1 MQRASESESCWS
13 DEEEL
18 QFPFCEELQ
27 ERAGCARVPSF
38 SSRRPDNPV
47 AAYLAA
53 QGSQSSDV
61 AGSCESS
68 RGLPPRR
75 KRKVSSGGSLGN
87 IAAMRR
93 FCADSAFAGQ
103 HALDNPAFLNLGDS
117 EECSPGSEY
126 SPASSYGAS
135 PQFHFH
141 PDLGWRMRPPSS
153 SSIIAIEARRPQQ
166 QAEETR
172 LDACSP
178 LRQQLMNMQLATR

>member
-1 MQRASESESCWS
+1 MQRASETESCWS

-27 ERAGCARVPSF
+27 ERAGCVRVPSF

-61 AGSCESS
+61 AGSCES

-75 KRKVSSGGSLGN
+75 KRKVSSAGSFGN
-87 IAAMRR
+87 IASARR
-93 FCADSAFAGQ
+93 FCAENAFAGQ
-103 HALDNPAFLNLGDS
+103 HGLDSSPFHHIVDS

-141 PDLGWRMRPPSS
+141 PDFGLRLRPPSS

-166 QAEETR
+166 QPEESR